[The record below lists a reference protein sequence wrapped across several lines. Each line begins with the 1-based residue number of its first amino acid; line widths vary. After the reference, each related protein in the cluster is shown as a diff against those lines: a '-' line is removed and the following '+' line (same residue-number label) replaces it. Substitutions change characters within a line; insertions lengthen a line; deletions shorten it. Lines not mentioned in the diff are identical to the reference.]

1 MFFVA
6 AVLVYFAFGALS
18 NLWADYQDSPA
29 TTYVAVGGF
38 ELLAAGLSAAVGA
51 WLLREHERH
60 NG

>member
-6 AVLVYFAFGALS
+6 AVLVYFAVSSLS
-18 NLWADYQDSPA
+18 NLWADFREDPVAAYF
-29 TTYVAVGGF
+29 AVGGV